1 MANNNRNAWR
11 KDWKIDGFLS
21 QLTGKRCHE
30 LPQNPFFVPKN
41 ATFVPK
47 NIFLSLFRNGDNMIA
62 SKPHAH
68 PTFAPKK
75 QRHNEKQD
83 LHFWRF
89 DHARRGF

>member
-1 MANNNRNAWR
+1 MHGE
-11 KDWKIDGFLS
+11 KTGKSTVFLS

-30 LPQNPFFVPKN
+30 LPKNPFFVPKN

-47 NIFLSLFRNGDNMIA
+47 NIFSSLFRNGDNMIA

>member
-1 MANNNRNAWR
+1 MHGE
-11 KDWKIDGFLS
+11 KTGKSTVFLS
-21 QLTGKRCHE
+21 QSTGKRCHE
-30 LPQNPFFVPKN
+30 FHPKPFFVPKN

-47 NIFLSLFRNGDNMIA
+47 TVFSSLFRNGDNMIA

>member
-1 MANNNRNAWR
+1 MHGE
-11 KDWKIDGFLS
+11 K
-21 QLTGKRCHE
+21 TGKTTFFCHNQQGKGVMNST
-30 LPQNPFFVPKN
+30 QNRFSSPK
-41 ATFVPK
+41 TPLLSPK
-47 NIFLSLFRNGDNMIA
+47 TIFSSLFWDGDNKIA
-62 SKPHAH
+62 YKPHAH